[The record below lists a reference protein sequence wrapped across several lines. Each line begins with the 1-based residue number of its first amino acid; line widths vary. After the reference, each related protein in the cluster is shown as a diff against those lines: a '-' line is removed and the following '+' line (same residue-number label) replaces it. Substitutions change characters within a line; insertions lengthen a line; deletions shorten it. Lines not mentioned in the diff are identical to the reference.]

1 MSNVVQFLET
11 LSADPRELSEEQY
24 AVAVLTAN
32 LDPLMQQALLKRDVE
47 AMTNALGCR
56 ATVMAFILPAEE
68 EQEQQDGEQQN
79 DDGDQEGPEHVQE
92 KSSIAA

>member
-1 MSNVVQFLET
+1 MSNVVQFLEA
-11 LSADPRELSEEQY
+11 LSADPRELSEEQF
-24 AVAVLTAN
+24 AAAVLTAS
-32 LDPLMQQALLKRDVE
+32 LGPLMQQALLERDVK

-68 EQEQQDGEQQN
+68 EEQQDGEQQN

-92 KSSIAA
+92 KDSIAA